1 MEPREPENKQRRAPE
16 HPLETDQQRRA
27 RPHERNERDR
37 ARRRTRVKGTEKN
50 KTSKEM
56 RQIEPGGGN
65 VQSQQ
70 KIMLKEQ
77 SK

>member
-1 MEPREPENKQRRAPE
+1 MKEMKETELEEEQSQR
-16 HPLETDQQRRA
+16 
-27 RPHERNERDR
+27 N
-37 ARRRTRVKGTEKN
+37 RVKGTEKN

-70 KIMLKEQ
+70 KIMLQEQ

>member
-1 MEPREPENKQRRAPE
+1 MKEMK
-16 HPLETDQQRRA
+16 ETELDGEQS
-27 RPHERNERDR
+27 ERNR
-37 ARRRTRVKGTEKN
+37 EKK

-70 KIMLKEQ
+70 KIMLQEQ